1 MNNSMI
7 ISIPRILIVISL
19 FALGT
24 YSQTP
29 TPTPAPSPSMK
40 TILEGKIKESFAQ
53 CGGWPPRLV
62 KQEKRLDKKVP
73 DGSPDVSNELINLII
88 KESDFTDLSE
98 SPKLYTASHLRL
110 LDSIGFDPNN
120 ANALISDTELFGLAG
135 SASREEI
142 QAWGT
147 SHALVKLDCM
157 SMLNLAANA
166 KPGSGLVIP
175 LVSLEAAFSASRNA
189 DRRDQ
194 IVIYYAAQLNSPFDR
209 AVDSSDPARRRFA
222 LMRALSW
229 RLKQATNA
237 NAKYVSKGA
246 FLVLDNHSNSNQNSS
261 ILGNLKAGLNIPF
274 VNLNGAADGKLAK
287 TMTSEVSSYST
298 YYWKTSL
305 VDLPETAKLVTSIDG
320 TMNTPFKF
328 DRNEIKPQQTITA
341 KAEIDG
347 WDTRLCNLRWKA
359 DAANANF
366 TGLDVSTQVKPPPT
380 STEPSNPF
388 VVPAT
393 CIVTARFFLKSNPQN
408 NELLGSPQLS
418 MKLIDNAAVSFSL
431 NTPDRLFLIG
441 KPTVN
446 MALMNATWEKKTVEG
461 TEFVKWNLVGRV
473 DPPNPQGGEQRKIV
487 SVQTK
492 NDNLVCDN
500 GKETVPL
507 NALKQVS
514 LTNDPNF
521 GAEALLLVDSPGGK
535 FDSNPNQPDTL
546 KRRCTLKGE
555 VIVTTSLSNGTAP
568 EQEIVGFST
577 INEISFP
584 GKVSAPSVPTGL
596 TAKIVDGKV
605 RLTWE
610 KPYSAESYL
619 IYRSTSVDDEGES
632 IGGNDLKAASFDDQL
647 PAATA
652 TPVTYY
658 YRIKAAN
665 SKGTSKAASFEPVKW
680 VKSTP

>member
-7 ISIPRILIVISL
+7 ISMPRILIVISL
-19 FALGT
+19 FALGINA
-24 YSQTP
+24 QTP
-29 TPTPAPSPSMK
+29 TPSPSMK
-40 TILEGKIKESFAQ
+40 TILEGKIKESFGQ

-62 KQEKRLDKKVP
+62 KQDKRLDKKVP
-73 DGSPDVSNELINLII
+73 DGAPDVSNELINLII

-98 SPKLYTASHLRL
+98 SPTLYKASHLRL
-110 LDSIGFDPNN
+110 LDSIGFDSTN
-120 ANALISDTELFGLAG
+120 ANGLISDTELFGLAG

-166 KPGSGLVIP
+166 KPGFVIP
-175 LVSLEAAFSASRNA
+175 LINLESAFSASRQA

-209 AVDSSDPARRRFA
+209 ALDSSDPARKRFA

-229 RLKQATNA
+229 RLKHAANA
-237 NAKYVSKGA
+237 NAKYVSKGT

-261 ILGNLKAGLNIPF
+261 ILGNIKAGLNIPF

-305 VDLPETAKLVTSIDG
+305 VDLPSTTELVTSLDG

-328 DRNEIKPQQTITA
+328 DRNEIKTQQTIIAT
-341 KAEIDG
+341 AEIEG
-347 WDTRLCNLRWKA
+347 WDPRLCILRWKG
-359 DAANANF
+359 DAANTNF
-366 TGLDVSTQVKPPPT
+366 KVIDVAVQVKPTPA
-380 STEPSNPF
+380 STETISNPF

-393 CIVTARFFLKSNPQN
+393 CIVTAKFFLNSNPPN
-408 NELLGSPQLS
+408 NELIGSPRLS
-418 MKLIDNAAVSFSL
+418 MKLVDTAAVSFSL

-446 MALMNATWEKKTVEG
+446 MALMNATWEKKTVG
-461 TEFVKWNLVGRV
+461 STDFVKWNLVGRV
-473 DPPNPQGGEQRKIV
+473 DPPKPQAGEQRKIV
-487 SVQTK
+487 SVQTR

-500 GKETVPL
+500 GKEIVPL
-507 NALKQVS
+507 NALNQIS
-514 LTNDPNF
+514 PSNDPKF
-521 GAEALLLVDSPGGK
+521 QAEALLLVDSAGGK
-535 FDSNPNQPDTL
+535 YDSNPNQPDTI
-546 KRRCTLKGE
+546 KRRCTIKGE
-555 VIVTTSLSNGTAP
+555 LIVTTSLPNGTAP
-568 EQEIVGFST
+568 EDETVGFST
-577 INEISFP
+577 INEIDFP
-584 GKVSAPSVPTGL
+584 SKVSAPAVPTGL
-596 TAKIVDGKV
+596 TVKIVDGKV
-605 RLTWE
+605 RLSWE

-619 IYRSTSVDDEGES
+619 IYRSTSVDEEGES
-632 IGGNDLKAASFDDQL
+632 IGGNELKAASFDDQL
-647 PAATA
+647 PAAATV

-658 YRIKAAN
+658 YRIKATN

-680 VKSTP
+680 VKSTQ